1 MKSGGIVMTAKYVE
15 KLASDQIRGYEFNI
29 KYNTYADSVE
39 AAKKSIQDVDA
50 VVAEL
55 HCGNITPNVAYAR
68 ITKIER
74 EFLNCKKGE

>member
-1 MKSGGIVMTAKYVE
+1 MTAKYVE

-39 AAKKSIQDVDA
+39 AAKKCIQDVTD
-50 VVAEL
+50 VVTEL
-55 HCGNITPNVAYAR
+55 RADKITPNVAYAR

-74 EFLNCKKGE
+74 EFLNCGKGE